1 VRRAFKAQA
10 VVQEALDHLARQAQL
25 ALSALQAQQ
34 ALRVPVVSR
43 VRLALWVLS
52 VLLVRQVL
60 LGHQVFKVR
69 AAALASLA
77 LVVCK
82 AQAVPLV

>member
-1 VRRAFKAQA
+1 MRRAFKAQA
-10 VVQEALDHLARQAQL
+10 VVQEALDQSEQQAQL
-25 ALSALQAQQ
+25 ALSGLQEPPASQ
-34 ALRVPVVSR
+34 VPVVSR
-43 VRLALWVLS
+43 VRLASWALS
-52 VLLVRQVL
+52 ELLVRQVL